1 MAPAVAPGLQ
11 ARDLRAASR
20 MRYRFGKTFA
30 AARGILLDCS
40 TVLHVYANISPAHAA
55 GSTMPEG
62 STRMKLLR
70 KRAHQTSESV
80 WLAMVLACSGGLMD
94 AYSFLGRGKV
104 FANAQTG
111 NLLLLGVNIS
121 MGAWQNVPHYLCPI
135 VCFAL
140 GCAIAHEVRLHKG
153 RGMHWRQI
161 VVVAEAILL
170 ACVSLMPAS
179 ANLLANSLTSLAC
192 GMQVQAFRKLHGR
205 PFATTMC
212 IGNLRSG
219 TQALVSYTHDG
230 KRRDLRTA
238 FLYYLVILTF
248 VLGAILGNTLLDAFS
263 LHAIMASCAFLLV
276 AFALMF
282 EDREHHGKPSAQEA
296 SQAQPAAPSAGE
308 KN

>member
-1 MAPAVAPGLQ
+1 
-11 ARDLRAASR
+11 
-20 MRYRFGKTFA
+20 
-30 AARGILLDCS
+30 
-40 TVLHVYANISPAHAA
+40 
-55 GSTMPEG
+55 
-62 STRMKLLR
+62 MKLLR
-70 KRAHQTSESV
+70 KRAQQTSESV

-121 MGAWQNVPHYLCPI
+121 EGAWQNVPHYLCPI

-140 GCAIAHEVRLHKG
+140 GCAIAHEIRLHKG

-161 VVVAEAILL
+161 VVVVEAVLL
-170 ACVSLMPAS
+170 LGVSLMPAS
-179 ANLLANSLTSLAC
+179 VNLLANSLTSLAC

-219 TQALVSYTHDG
+219 TAALVNYTHDG
-230 KRRDLRTA
+230 RRRDLRTA
-238 FLYYLVILTF
+238 GLYYLVILTF
-248 VLGAILGNTLLDAFS
+248 VLGAILGNRLLGAFS

-282 EDREHHGKPSAQEA
+282 EDREHPAGP
-296 SQAQPAAPSAGE
+296 QAADAPAGE
-308 KN
+308 KD